1 MLILTDSGGI
11 QEEAPALN
19 KPVVV
24 LRNIT
29 ERPAIIS
36 EGVGVL
42 VGIDKKQIIKT
53 VSELLTNKNLYSRM
67 ARGISPYGDGK
78 TAERIVSFLKQK
90 LISIRDT

>member
-1 MLILTDSGGI
+1 GGI

-42 VGIDKKQIIKT
+42 VGTDKKQIIRT
-53 VSELLTNKNLYSRM
+53 VSELLTNKNLYSKM

-78 TAERIVSFLKQK
+78 TAERIISFLKQK
-90 LISIRDT
+90 LISIRET